1 MDEMKL
7 MDMATLLTPLTP
19 ASPCGDDLEYHAD
32 FIAMEQA
39 CTGKAE
45 QQFGALL
52 IPAEP
57 ADWDRVA
64 TLACS
69 VLMRSK
75 DLRAML
81 ALTRAWTELQG
92 LSGYARGLELIT
104 QSLQCYWQSLYPQL
118 DGAGEE
124 GARARLNVLAGL
136 GDASMLTIRV
146 RQLPFLHSATDDI
159 SLRDTCSLLDGSKA
173 DVPGYPGGRARLME
187 ELIPVRQP
195 NIAVLL
201 IIDACLQRLR
211 ALLTDYLG
219 ESALPAMDR
228 MMKTVATVSE
238 VCRGREREPCSA
250 PLAGADTKHAS
261 MPPVASE
268 RQPASV
274 SDWRHSAIQSRSD
287 ALLMLEKVK
296 MYFTEYEP
304 GHPAPLMVDRVQRTI
319 GLDFMAIIHELAPD
333 GAAQLANLLG
343 HRQR

>member
-1 MDEMKL
+1 ML
-7 MDMATLLTPLTP
+7 MDIATLLTPVTP
-19 ASPCGDDLEYHAD
+19 ALPCGDDLEYHAD

-45 QQFGALL
+45 QQFGATL

-92 LSGYARGLELIT
+92 LSGYARGLELLT

-146 RQLPFLHSATDDI
+146 RQLPFLHSATGDI
-159 SLRDTCSLLDGSKA
+159 SLRDACSLLDGSKT
-173 DVPGYPGGRARLME
+173 DVPGYPGGRGRLMD
-187 ELIPVRQP
+187 ELTPVRQP

-201 IIDACLQRLR
+201 SIGECLQRLR
-211 ALLTDYLG
+211 ALWTDYLG
-219 ESALPAMDR
+219 ESALPAMDQ
-228 MMKTVATVSE
+228 MMKIVATVSE
-238 VCRGREREPCSA
+238 ACRGRVSDSASFACS
-250 PLAGADTKHAS
+250 DIKRAS
-261 MPPVASE
+261 MPPVAAE
-268 RQPASV
+268 RHSASV

-319 GLDFMAIIHELAPD
+319 GLDFIAIIHELAPD
-333 GAAQLANLLG
+333 GAAQLENLLG

>member
-1 MDEMKL
+1 MDI
-7 MDMATLLTPLTP
+7 ATLLTPVTP

-45 QQFGALL
+45 QQFGATL

-81 ALTRAWTELQG
+81 ALTRAWTEQQG

-104 QSLQCYWQSLYPQL
+104 QSLQCYWQSLYPPL

-124 GARARLNVLAGL
+124 GARTRLNVLAAL
-136 GDASMLTIRV
+136 GDASILTIRV
-146 RQLPFLHSATDDI
+146 RQLPFLHSATDNI
-159 SLRDTCSLLDGSKA
+159 SLRDACSLLDGSKT
-173 DVPGYPGGRARLME
+173 DVPGYPGGRGRLME
-187 ELIPVRQP
+187 ELTPVRQP

-201 IIDACLQRLR
+201 SIGECLQRLR

-219 ESALPAMDR
+219 ESALPAMGQ

-238 VCRGREREPCSA
+238 ACRGRQPDSA
-250 PLAGADTKHAS
+250 PLACSDAIHTA
-261 MPPVASE
+261 MPPVAEQHSV
-268 RQPASV
+268 SV

-304 GHPAPLMVDRVQRTI
+304 GHPAPLMVERVQRTI
-319 GLDFMAIIHELAPD
+319 GLDFIAIIHELAPD
-333 GAAQLANLLG
+333 GAAQLENLLG